1 MYYFVEPMT
10 EADIPQVQ
18 AIEQASFHTNWS
30 AMTYR
35 RELRNTASCRYVVAR
50 ASPTPPPPRE
60 ERPRRNGLFSHLF
73 GSLVNPHYFG
83 GAAPLIGYGGLWVTL
98 EEGHITVIAV
108 DPPYRGRGIGEL
120 LLNSLIDA
128 AFDMGANA
136 LTLEVRDSNTVAQQL
151 YLKYGFLPAGK
162 RKRYYTD
169 NGEDALIMWTEPM
182 NTPEYQARLRS
193 LRQQLYTRLRDQV
206 PQP

>member
-1 MYYFVEPMT
+1 M
-10 EADIPQVQ
+10 
-18 AIEQASFHTNWS
+18 
-30 AMTYR
+30 
-35 RELRNTASCRYVVAR
+35 
-50 ASPTPPPPRE
+50 
-60 ERPRRNGLFSHLF
+60 
-73 GSLVNPHYFG
+73 
-83 GAAPLIGYGGLWVTL
+83 TL

-128 AFDMGANA
+128 SFEMGSTA

-169 NGEDALIMWTEPM
+169 NGEDAVIMWTEPM
-182 NTPEYQARLRS
+182 NTPAYQARLRS

>member
-18 AIEQASFHTNWS
+18 AVERASFHTNWS
-30 AMTYR
+30 ATTYR

-50 ASPTPPPPRE
+50 ASSTPPRA
-60 ERPRRNGLFSHLF
+60 ERPRRNGLLTHLL
-73 GSLVNPHYFG
+73 GSLVNPHYFDST
-83 GAAPLIGYGGLWVTL
+83 APLIGYGGLWVTL

-128 AFDMGANA
+128 SFAMGATA
-136 LTLEVRDSNTVAQQL
+136 LTLEVRASNTVAQQL

-169 NGEDALIMWTEPM
+169 NGEDAVIMWTEPM
-182 NTPEYQARLRS
+182 NTPAYQARLQS
-193 LRQQLYTRLRDQV
+193 LRQQLYTRLRNQV
-206 PQP
+206 AQP